1 MANTKTQSGYPT
13 PTKIKTPQKPGVSP
27 KATPLTTRI
36 ENKRVIN
43 RLIDYFETKA

>member
-1 MANTKTQSGYPT
+1 MAETKTQSGQSIPSK
-13 PTKIKTPQKPGVSP
+13 TKNPQKPGVQSNP
-27 KATPLTTRI
+27 TPLTSRI